1 MIDVYDRPIMP
12 RAFFPLMLVFLLAGC
27 SAAPPPDDRSV
38 ERIVIAP
45 GVTLRLPAAGQ
56 LGDAVEVAQMVTARH
71 GGDSFSFEGRLS
83 VQADHLILATTDG
96 LGRRAMT
103 VHWNEGRLSVE
114 KASWLP
120 GNVPPPANM
129 LADIVLMYW
138 PAEVLSAALDGA
150 AIEEAGGIRR
160 LRRDGAVVVEI
171 YRDADPWNGAV
182 ALTNLAWDYHVQVGS
197 TRLTP

>member
-1 MIDVYDRPIMP
+1 ML
-12 RAFFPLMLVFLLAGC
+12 RAFFPLMLVSLLAAC
-27 SAAPPPDDRSV
+27 SAAPQPVD
-38 ERIVIAP
+38 RIVIAA

-83 VQADHLILATTDG
+83 VQADHLILVTTDG

-103 VHWNEGRLSVE
+103 VHWSEGRLNVD

-120 GNVPPPANM
+120 GSVPPPANM

-138 PAEVLSAALDGA
+138 PTEVLAAALDGA
-150 AIEEAGGIRR
+150 VIEEVGGIRR

-171 YRDADPWNGAV
+171 HRDADPWNGNAD
-182 ALTNLAWDYHVQVGS
+182 LSNRAWDYHI
-197 TRLTP
+197 